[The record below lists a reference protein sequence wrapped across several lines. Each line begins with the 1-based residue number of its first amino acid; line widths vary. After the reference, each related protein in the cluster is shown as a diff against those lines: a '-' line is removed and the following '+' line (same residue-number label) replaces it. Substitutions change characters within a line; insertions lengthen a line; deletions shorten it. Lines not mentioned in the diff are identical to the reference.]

1 MNKHCS
7 KCNDTTGTLHPHCL
21 KYDKPIKID
30 ADWRLTPVQECLAHQ
45 EMLDLRKQHDAEKCR
60 KMLREQTS

>member
-45 EMLDLRKQHDAEKCR
+45 EMLDLRKQHDAEKFR
-60 KMLREQTS
+60 KMLREQTP